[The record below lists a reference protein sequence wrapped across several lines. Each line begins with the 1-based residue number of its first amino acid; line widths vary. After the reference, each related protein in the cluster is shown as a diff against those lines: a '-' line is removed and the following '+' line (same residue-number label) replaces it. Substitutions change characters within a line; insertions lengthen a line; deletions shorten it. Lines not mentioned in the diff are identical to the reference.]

1 MHAILRQWNSISLRT
16 KITGVTV
23 LMLTFGLVVSGV
35 GTMVVLR
42 TYLLQQVDSQLD
54 QASADPSPFLGPN
67 ASSTS
72 FNIQDITSAPD
83 DYFVGLLDASGNLI
97 VSNWADK
104 DSGTMPAALVDLDTA
119 NQLGGKVFTVDS
131 VDHSAEWHAVTTMVE
146 LFGGDG
152 FGTVVIAKSLVETEK
167 TTATYLSIFLA
178 FGIGVVILGAM
189 LTRLLVTSTF
199 GPLREVERTAA
210 AIADGGDFSR
220 RMSDAMPETEVGRL
234 NRSLNTMLSRIDSA
248 FADRARTIDQMRR
261 FVGDASH
268 ELRTPLVSV
277 RGYAELYRMGALQ
290 TPDDVAQAMDRIEKE
305 AIRMGTLVE
314 DLLELARLDE
324 TRPLQLA
331 PVDLLPLSIDTASD
345 ARAASPGREVTVRT
359 PVGPPAVPFS
369 PVLEAP
375 AEEQADAPA
384 EDAPPGSAYQPLDG
398 EEQPPAGSPKP
409 SLYVS
414 AEPREPSTGSLYTTG
429 AVEPVTPTTPDP
441 VAETLELAEALSPVI
456 PDVPLSPASSD
467 MASETV
473 VAPQESAEP
482 SAAAETTPPPAVG
495 KPARAWGLPRGGS
508 AFASGQSAARSAG
521 SSAATPDGGAGT
533 PADTTGPIG
542 TPARKGA
549 SASVRSSANA
559 AMARLRRRPKTAG
572 GASGDPALDGTEEF
586 AATGE
591 IELTPAVRPI
601 VLAEENKIRQVLTNL
616 IGNALRFTD
625 ADSPIE
631 LVVQVDEA
639 AGVAMVDIVDHGD
652 GIPPQIREKI
662 FQRFWRADSSRTR
675 ETGGS
680 GLGLAIV
687 SSIVAAHHGTVQ
699 ALETPGGGA
708 TFRVTLPLMDAPAPP
723 APAPL

>member
-54 QASADPSPFLGPN
+54 QASKDPSPFLGPD
-67 ASSTS
+67 ASTNE
-72 FNIQDITSAPD
+72 FNIQDITSAPT
-83 DYFVGLLDASGNLI
+83 DYFVALLDADGNRI
-97 VSNWADK
+97 VSNWSDADP
-104 DSGTMPAALVDLDTA
+104 DTMPAATVDLETA
-119 NQLGGKVFTVDS
+119 NELGGKVFTVDS
-131 VDHSAEWHAVTTMVE
+131 IDHGAEWHAVATTVY

-220 RMSDAMPETEVGRL
+220 RMSDATPETEVGRL

-290 TPDDVAQAMDRIEKE
+290 TPDDVAQAMERIEKE

-331 PVDLLPLSIDTASD
+331 PVDLVPLTLDAASD
-345 ARAASPGREVTVRT
+345 ARAASPGREVSVLT
-359 PVGPPAVPFS
+359 PQGASEVPFA
-369 PVLEAP
+369 PVLE
-375 AEEQADAPA
+375 
-384 EDAPPGSAYQPLDG
+384 
-398 EEQPPAGSPKP
+398 
-409 SLYVS
+409 
-414 AEPREPSTGSLYTTG
+414 G
-429 AVEPVTPTTPDP
+429 AVPGDG
-441 VAETLELAEALSPVI
+441 
-456 PDVPLSPASSD
+456 
-467 MASETV
+467 
-473 VAPQESAEP
+473 
-482 SAAAETTPPPAVG
+482 AA
-495 KPARAWGLPRGGS
+495 
-508 AFASGQSAARSAG
+508 
-521 SSAATPDGGAGT
+521 PDGGV
-533 PADTTGPIG
+533 PATGAIDVQDGVKPK
-542 TPARKGA
+542 R
-549 SASVRSSANA
+549 SVSTSTRPVTFANA
-559 AMARLRRRPKTAG
+559 AMARLRRRPKGSTGAEG
-572 GASGDPALDGTEEF
+572 EVGASLAPAPPGSGF
-586 AATGE
+586 TGE
-591 IELTPAVRPI
+591 IELLTPPRAL
-601 VLAEENKIRQVLTNL
+601 VLAEENKIRQVIANL

-625 ADSPIE
+625 GDSPIE

-639 AGVAMVDIVDHGD
+639 AGVATVDIVDHGA

-662 FQRFWRADSSRTR
+662 FQRFYRADSSRTR

-687 SSIVAAHHGTVQ
+687 SSIVAAHHGHVE

-708 TFRVTLPLMDAPAPP
+708 TFRVTLPLMPTPTSA
-723 APAPL
+723 